1 MKENQERP
9 APVLQFPENQ
19 EQAKPLENKVSFL
32 TIFNLLTRRNL
43 VFSTVGD
50 LLSSLSGEKNKD
62 KTLTLSDLVFICEYT
77 LSNFAA
83 MQVSLNRSQ
92 DTYFNID
99 PAKLGRDI
107 IPNDMH
113 DPIKKSIALFYNI
126 LKHSKIPKTVY
137 ESFET
142 NEEEF
147 RSGIL
152 FPVAKFMCDTYSHA
166 MRATQAE
173 GSLIDPV
180 TIIPDAIG
188 YLEDPEIIEFANTV
202 SSMVAS
208 PFINNLIKEEAD
220 MKVLSDDIIVKYLL
234 KIALV
239 SHTCSSINTILK
251 DVTSKTQD
259 MGIMLNLIHCGTNV
273 LSLLGTED
281 YTIREEIS
289 FEETYVELIAELAN
303 TFSMLFQP
311 KPEEG
316 KEIDPM
322 FVPSKLVSDFY
333 DTTKLIYNQMVQQAN
348 KVSEEKA
355 EEKKIPEI
363 TEEDLQ
369 KMKDKS
375 IQLIEKHIKEQTT
388 KS

>member
-1 MKENQERP
+1 MKENQDRP
-9 APVLQFPENQ
+9 APVLQFPGNQ
-19 EQAKPLENKVSFL
+19 EQPKVENKVSFL
-32 TIFNLLTRRNL
+32 TIFNLLSRRNL

-62 KTLTLSDLVFICEYT
+62 KVLTLSDLVFICEYT

-83 MQVSLNRSQ
+83 MQVTLNRAQ
-92 DTYFNID
+92 DTFFNID
-99 PAKLGRDI
+99 PKELGRDI
-107 IPNDMH
+107 VPNDLH
-113 DPIKKSIALFYNI
+113 DPIKKATALFYNI
-126 LKHSKIPKTVY
+126 LKDSKIPKAVY
-137 ESFET
+137 EDFEI
-142 NEEEF
+142 NEEEN
-147 RSGIL
+147 RNKIL
-152 FPVAKFMCDTYSHA
+152 FPVAKFMCDTYAHA
-166 MRATQAE
+166 MKASQAE
-173 GSLIDPV
+173 GTLIDPI
-180 TIIPDAIG
+180 TIIPDAIN
-188 YLEDPEIIEFANTV
+188 YLNEKEIVEFAATV

-208 PFINNLIKEEAD
+208 PFINNLVQEESE
-220 MKVLSDDIIVKYLL
+220 MKVLSDDIIIKYLL
-234 KIALV
+234 KVSIL

-259 MGIMLNLIHCGTNV
+259 MGIMLNLIHCGTNS

-281 YTIREEIS
+281 YTIKEEVS

-348 KVSEEKA
+348 KVSEEKS
-355 EEKKIPEI
+355 ESKQIPEI
-363 TEEDLQ
+363 TDEALQ
-369 KMKDKS
+369 QMKDKS
-375 IQLIEKHIKEQTT
+375 TALIEKHIKEEAS